1 MKKSIYYL
9 FILAISF
16 FSGCKSNEAD
26 PSHTLK
32 SFLEALEKKDFK
44 TAKQFATDDSKSLL
58 DILEMGSTLN
68 KEKTESIK
76 GASVST
82 LKFDEP
88 VISADKATI
97 VVRNKENDQ
106 SPITFT
112 LKKINNEWKVA
123 FDKSTLIGMGME
135 QLNESTKEKS
145 AEMNR
150 ALDEIKK
157 IGLDSMQ
164 RSIDQEMKK
173 LDTVLESMKDSA

>member
-1 MKKSIYYL
+1 MKKSICYL
-9 FILAISF
+9 FILAISLI
-16 FSGCKSNEAD
+16 SGCKTNEAD
-26 PSHTLK
+26 PSQTLK

-44 TAKQFATDDSKSLL
+44 TAKKFATDDSKSLL

-68 KEKTESIK
+68 KEKPAVIK
-76 GASVST
+76 GATVTT

-88 VISADKATI
+88 IISSDKANIT
-97 VVRNKENDQ
+97 VHNKEKNQ

-112 LKKINNEWKVA
+112 LKKINKEWKVA

-135 QLNESTKEKS
+135 QLNESTKENS
-145 AEMNR
+145 AEMNK

-173 LDTVLESMKDSA
+173 LDTVLESMKDSV

>member
-9 FILAISF
+9 LILAISIF
-16 FSGCKSNEAD
+16 TGCKTNESD
-26 PSHTLK
+26 PSQTLK

-58 DILEMGSTLN
+58 DILEMGSTLS
-68 KEKTESIK
+68 KEKTEPIK
-76 GASVST
+76 GTSLSN

-88 VISADKATI
+88 IISSDKANITI
-97 VVRNKENDQ
+97 HNTEKDQ

-112 LKKINNEWKVA
+112 LKKINKEWKVA

-145 AEMNR
+145 IEMNK